1 MSTSATT
8 RASSTVPSQAE
19 VAIADVTDAVT
30 PPVLPGAGGA
40 RTRVRRHGPIS
51 PLRRVLIYIMLAALT
66 AVIFVPF
73 FWMVSSSLKQN
84 NEVFSI
90 PVQWIPTEFVW
101 QNYVDIWTR
110 IPMLTYLKN
119 SLFLSVTITILQVLT
134 GSFAAYGFSK
144 MHFKGRDV
152 LFVAYIATIAVPWQ
166 AYMIPQY
173 IMMQNA
179 GLVNTHLSIIL
190 LQAFGAFGVFLM
202 RQYYLTIPDELSE
215 AARIDGLN
223 EYAIWWRI
231 ILPLTKPA
239 LASLALLTFVST
251 WNDYMGPFIY
261 LTSNDLWTVQLG
273 LRSFVGQY
281 DAEYALIM
289 AGSVVSV
296 IPIVLI
302 FLLGQRYFIQGIAT
316 SGMKG

>member
-1 MSTSATT
+1 
-8 RASSTVPSQAE
+8 
-19 VAIADVTDAVT
+19 
-30 PPVLPGAGGA
+30 
-40 RTRVRRHGPIS
+40 
-51 PLRRVLIYIMLAALT
+51 MLAALT
-66 AVIFVPF
+66 AIIFVPF

>member
-1 MSTSATT
+1 MSVTSTL
-8 RASSTVPSQAE
+8 PE
-19 VAIADVTDAVT
+19 VDRLADELT
-30 PPVLPGAGGA
+30 PPAAGRPVTA
-40 RTRVRRHGPIS
+40 KRRGPRLD
-51 PLRRVLIYIMLAALT
+51 PARRVILYVLLAALT
-66 AVIFVPF
+66 LLIFVPF
-73 FWMVSSSLKQN
+73 FWMVSSSLKHDNQ
-84 NEVFSI
+84 VFSI

-101 QNYVDIWTR
+101 SNYVDIWTR
-110 IPMLTYLKN
+110 IPLLTYLKN
-119 SLFLSVTITILQVLT
+119 SLFLSVTITFLQVLT

-144 MHFKGRDV
+144 MRFKGRDV
-152 LFVAYIATIAVPWQ
+152 LFVIYIATIAVPWQ

-202 RQYYLTIPDELSE
+202 RQYYMTIPDELSE

-223 EYAIWWRI
+223 EYRIWWRI

-239 LASLALLTFVST
+239 LASLALLTFVGT

-261 LTSNDLWTVQLG
+261 FTSNDLWTVQLG
-273 LRSFVGQY
+273 LRSFVGQF
-281 DAEYALIM
+281 DAEYAMIM
-289 AGSVVSV
+289 TGSVISV
-296 IPIVLI
+296 IPIVI
-302 FLLGQRYFIQGIAT
+302 VFLLGQRFFIQGIAT

>member
-1 MSTSATT
+1 MSVTSTL
-8 RASSTVPSQAE
+8 PE
-19 VAIADVTDAVT
+19 VDRLADELT
-30 PPVLPGAGGA
+30 PPAAGRPVTAKRRGPKLKPAKRVILYVL
-40 RTRVRRHGPIS
+40 
-51 PLRRVLIYIMLAALT
+51 LAALT
-66 AVIFVPF
+66 LLIFVPF

-84 NEVFSI
+84 NQVFSI
-90 PVQWIPTEFVW
+90 PIQWIPTEFVW
-101 QNYVDIWTR
+101 SNYVDIWTR
-110 IPMLTYLKN
+110 IPLLTYLKN
-119 SLFLSVTITILQVLT
+119 SLFLSVTITFLQVLT

-144 MHFKGRDV
+144 MRFKGRDV
-152 LFVAYIATIAVPWQ
+152 LFVIYIATIAVPWQ

-202 RQYYLTIPDELSE
+202 RQYYMTIPDELSE

-223 EYAIWWRI
+223 EYRIWWRI

-239 LASLALLTFVST
+239 LASLALLTFVGT

-261 LTSNDLWTVQLG
+261 FTSNDLWTVQLG
-273 LRSFVGQY
+273 LRSFVGQF
-281 DAEYALIM
+281 DAEYAMIM
-289 AGSVVSV
+289 TGSVISV
-296 IPIVLI
+296 IPIVI
-302 FLLGQRYFIQGIAT
+302 VFLLGQRFFIQGIAT